1 MSVRIFLTILE
12 NILEL
17 SSSETGAGGQPL
29 VVFSFVYLFVDVLKL
44 TGKKSKSVALRK
56 HLKDAYEGS
65 EGVVRHY
72 SALSCSSLRKFWKI
86 KY

>member
-17 SSSETGAGGQPL
+17 SSSETGAGEQPL

-44 TGKKSKSVALRK
+44 TEREKIKER
-56 HLKDAYEGS
+56 GS
-65 EGVVRHY
+65 EEASEG
-72 SALSCSSLRKFWKI
+72 CI
-86 KY
+86 